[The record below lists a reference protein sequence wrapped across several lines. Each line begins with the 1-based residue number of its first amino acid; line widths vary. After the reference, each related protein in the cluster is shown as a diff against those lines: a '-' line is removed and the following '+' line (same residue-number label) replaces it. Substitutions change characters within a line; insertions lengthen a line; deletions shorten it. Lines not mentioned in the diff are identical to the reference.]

1 MKLFANPTSPFVR
14 IVRMAL
20 IEKGLN
26 ESVDTAFVDAWA
38 DDPAFLDA
46 NPAGRVPTLVTD
58 DGVRLTE
65 ALLILSHLDATG
77 STPAVLAGGPAALSA
92 AGIAIGVFDAAVA
105 VIIGRKSAPGF
116 DTGLV
121 GTKRFRTMR
130 EGLRRLD
137 AAFAQVRKPVVG
149 EPFVQEPFGLPAIA
163 AVTALDY
170 LVFRF
175 PDHDWRSLCPTVA
188 AFRDAQADRPS
199 VRDTV
204 PRG

>member
-1 MKLFANPTSPFVR
+1 MKLYANPTSPFVR

-26 ESVDTAFVDAWA
+26 EGVDTTFVDAWA

-58 DGVRLTE
+58 DGARLTE
-65 ALLILSHLDATG
+65 ALLILTYLDAIGT
-77 STPAVLAGGPAALSA
+77 TPSVLAGGPTALSA
-92 AGIAIGVFDAAVA
+92 AGLAIGVFDAAVA
-105 VIIGRKSAPGF
+105 VIIGRKSAPDF
-116 DTGLV
+116 DAGLV
-121 GTKRFRTMR
+121 GRKRFRTMH

-137 AAFAQVRKPVVG
+137 AAFAEHRTS
-149 EPFVQEPFGLPAIA
+149 FGLPAIA
-163 AVTALDY
+163 AITALDY

-175 PDHDWRSLCPTVA
+175 PDHDWRSLCPDVA
-188 AFRDAQADRPS
+188 AFRDAHQDRPS

>member
-1 MKLFANPTSPFVR
+1 MKLYANPTSPFVR

-26 ESVDTAFVDAWA
+26 EAVDTTFVDAWA

-58 DGVRLTE
+58 DGARLTE

-77 STPAVLAGGPAALSA
+77 TKPAVLAGGPAALSA
-92 AGIAIGVFDAAVA
+92 AGVAIGVFDAAVA
-105 VIIGRKSAPGF
+105 VIIGRKSAPDF

-121 GTKRFRTMR
+121 GRKRYRTMQ

-137 AAFAQVRKPVVG
+137 AAFDGSQG
-149 EPFVQEPFGLPAIA
+149 FDLPAIA
-163 AVTALDY
+163 AITALDY

-175 PDHDWRSLCPTVA
+175 PDHDWRGLCPTVA
-188 AFRDAQADRPS
+188 AFRDAHGDRPS

>member
-1 MKLFANPTSPFVR
+1 MKLYANPTSPFVR
-14 IVRMAL
+14 LVRMAL

-26 ESVDTAFVDAWA
+26 AAVETTFVDAWA
-38 DDPAFLDA
+38 DDAAFLDA
-46 NPAGRVPTLVTD
+46 NPAGRVPALVAD
-58 DGVRLTE
+58 DGTRLTE
-65 ALLILSHLDATG
+65 ALLILAHLDAVGT
-77 STPAVLAGGPAALSA
+77 TPALLAGGPAALSA
-92 AGIAIGVFDAAVA
+92 AGVAIGVFDAAVA
-105 VIIGRKSAPGF
+105 VIIGRKSAPDF
-116 DTGLV
+116 DAGLV
-121 GTKRFRTMR
+121 GQKRFRTMR

-137 AAFAQVRKPVVG
+137 ATF
-149 EPFVQEPFGLPAIA
+149 ETVQEPFGLAGIA

-175 PDHDWRSLCPTVA
+175 PDRDWRSLCPKVA

>member
-1 MKLFANPTSPFVR
+1 MKLYANPTSPFVR

-26 ESVDTAFVDAWA
+26 EATDTIIVDAWA
-38 DDPAFLDA
+38 DDPAFLAA
-46 NPAGRVPTLVTD
+46 NPAGRVPTLITD
-58 DGVRLTE
+58 DGARLTE
-65 ALLILSHLDATG
+65 ALLILSYLDAIGTR
-77 STPAVLAGGPAALSA
+77 PATLAGGPAALSA
-92 AGIAIGVFDAAVA
+92 AGVAIGVFDAAVA
-105 VIIGRKSAPGF
+105 VIIGRKSAPDF

-137 AAFAQVRKPVVG
+137 AVFDTVR
-149 EPFVQEPFGLPAIA
+149 QPFGLPAIA
-163 AVTALDY
+163 AITALDY
-170 LVFRF
+170 LEFRF
-175 PDHDWRSLCPTVA
+175 PDHDWRGLCPGVA

>member
-1 MKLFANPTSPFVR
+1 MKLYANPTSPFVR

-26 ESVDTAFVDAWA
+26 ETVDTAFVDAWA

-58 DGVRLTE
+58 DGARLTE
-65 ALLILSHLDATG
+65 ALLILAHLDAVGT
-77 STPAVLAGGPAALSA
+77 TPAVLAGGPAALSA
-92 AGIAIGVFDAAVA
+92 AGVAIGVFDAAVA
-105 VIIGRKSAPGF
+105 VIIGRKSAPDF

-121 GTKRFRTMR
+121 GQKRFRTMQ

-137 AAFAQVRKPVVG
+137 AAFPASG
-149 EPFVQEPFGLPAIA
+149 GSFGLPAIA
-163 AVTALDY
+163 AITALDY

-175 PDHDWRSLCPTVA
+175 PDRDWRSLCPTVA

>member
-1 MKLFANPTSPFVR
+1 MKLYANPTSPFVR
-14 IVRMAL
+14 LVRMAL

-26 ESVDTAFVDAWA
+26 EATETTFVDAWA

-58 DGVRLTE
+58 DGARLTE
-65 ALLILSHLDATG
+65 ALLILTHLDAVGTR
-77 STPAVLAGGPAALSA
+77 PALLAGGPAALSA
-92 AGIAIGVFDAAVA
+92 AGVAIGVFDAAVA
-105 VIIGRKSAPGF
+105 VIIGRKSAPDF
-116 DTGLV
+116 DAGLV

-137 AAFAQVRKPVVG
+137 SVFVS
-149 EPFVQEPFGLPAIA
+149 VQEPFGLPAIA
-163 AVTALDY
+163 AITALDY

-175 PDHDWRSLCPTVA
+175 PDHDWRGLCPNVA

>member
-1 MKLFANPTSPFVR
+1 MKLYANPTSPFVR

-26 ESVDTAFVDAWA
+26 EATDTTFVDAWA

-58 DGVRLTE
+58 DGARLTE
-65 ALLILSHLDATG
+65 ALLILAHLDAVGT
-77 STPAVLAGGPAALSA
+77 TPAVVAGGPKALSA
-92 AGIAIGVFDAAVA
+92 AGLAIGVFDAAVA
-105 VIIGRKSAPGF
+105 VIIGRKSAPDF
-116 DTGLV
+116 DAGLV

-137 AAFAQVRKPVVG
+137 AVFDGVR
-149 EPFVQEPFGLPAIA
+149 EPFGLPAIA
-163 AVTALDY
+163 AITALDY

-175 PDHDWRSLCPTVA
+175 PDHEWRELCPNVA

>member
-1 MKLFANPTSPFVR
+1 MKLYANPTSPFVR

-26 ESVDTAFVDAWA
+26 ETVDTTFVDAWA

-58 DGVRLTE
+58 DGARLTE
-65 ALLILSHLDATG
+65 ALLILSHLDAVAG
-77 STPAVLAGGPAALSA
+77 RPAMLTASPDALSA
-92 AGIAIGVFDAAVA
+92 AGVAIGVFDAAVA
-105 VIIGRKSAPGF
+105 VIIGRKSAPDF

-121 GTKRFRTMR
+121 GRKRFRTMQ

-137 AAFAQVRKPVVG
+137 AVFAESR
-149 EPFVQEPFGLPAIA
+149 EFGLAAIA
-163 AVTALDY
+163 AITALDY

-175 PDHDWRSLCPTVA
+175 PERDWRGLCPTVA
-188 AFRDAQADRPS
+188 AFRDAAADRPS

>member
-1 MKLFANPTSPFVR
+1 MKLYANPTSPFVR

-26 ESVDTAFVDAWA
+26 ETVDTAFVDAWA

-58 DGVRLTE
+58 DGARLTE
-65 ALLILSHLDATG
+65 ALLILTHLDAVGTM
-77 STPAVLAGGPAALSA
+77 PAVLAGGPAALSA
-92 AGIAIGVFDAAVA
+92 AGVAIGVFDAAVA
-105 VIIGRKSAPGF
+105 VIIGRKSAPDF

-121 GTKRFRTMR
+121 GQKRFRTMQ

-137 AAFAQVRKPVVG
+137 AAFPESG
-149 EPFVQEPFGLPAIA
+149 GSFGLPAIA
-163 AVTALDY
+163 AITALDY

-175 PDHDWRSLCPTVA
+175 PDRDWRGLCPTVA

>member
-1 MKLFANPTSPFVR
+1 MKLYANPTSPFVR

-26 ESVDTAFVDAWA
+26 ETVDTTFVDAWA

-58 DGVRLTE
+58 DGARLTE
-65 ALLILSHLDATG
+65 ALLILAHLDAVGT
-77 STPAVLAGGPAALSA
+77 TPAVLAGGPAALSA
-92 AGIAIGVFDAAVA
+92 AGVAIGVFDAAVA
-105 VIIGRKSAPGF
+105 VIIGRKSAPDF

-121 GTKRFRTMR
+121 GQKRFRTMQ

-137 AAFAQVRKPVVG
+137 AAFPASG
-149 EPFVQEPFGLPAIA
+149 GSFGLPAIA
-163 AVTALDY
+163 AITALDY

-175 PDHDWRSLCPTVA
+175 PDQDWRGLCPTVA

>member
-1 MKLFANPTSPFVR
+1 MKLYANPTSPFVR
-14 IVRMAL
+14 IVRMVL

-58 DGVRLTE
+58 DGARLTE
-65 ALLILSHLDATG
+65 ALLILTHLDAVG
-77 STPAVLAGGPAALSA
+77 PKPAVLAGGPAALSA
-92 AGIAIGVFDAAVA
+92 AGVAIGVFDAAVA
-105 VIIGRKSAPGF
+105 VIIGRKSAPDF

-121 GTKRFRTMR
+121 GKKRFRTMQ

-137 AAFAQVRKPVVG
+137 AVFTDSQD
-149 EPFVQEPFGLPAIA
+149 FGLPAIA
-163 AVTALDY
+163 AITALDY
-170 LVFRF
+170 LAFRF
-175 PDHDWRSLCPTVA
+175 PNHDWGSLCPKVA
-188 AFRDAQADRPS
+188 AFRDAQGDRPS

>member
-1 MKLFANPTSPFVR
+1 MKLYANPTSPFVR

-26 ESVDTAFVDAWA
+26 EAVDTTIVDAWA

-58 DGVRLTE
+58 EGARLTE
-65 ALLILSHLDATG
+65 ALLILTHLDAVG
-77 STPAVLAGGPAALSA
+77 PEPAVLAGGPEALSA

-105 VIIGRKSAPGF
+105 VIIGRKSAPDF

-121 GTKRFRTMR
+121 GIKRFRTMR
-130 EGLRRLD
+130 EGLKRLD
-137 AAFAQVRKPVVG
+137 AAFAGAERS
-149 EPFVQEPFGLPAIA
+149 FGLPAIA
-163 AVTALDY
+163 AITALDY
-170 LVFRF
+170 LAFRF
-175 PDHDWRSLCPTVA
+175 PDQDWRALCARVA
-188 AFRDAQADRPS
+188 AFREAQADRPS

>member
-1 MKLFANPTSPFVR
+1 MKLYANPTSPFVR

-26 ESVDTAFVDAWA
+26 EATDTIIVDAWA
-38 DDPAFLDA
+38 DDPAFLAA

-58 DGVRLTE
+58 DGARLTE
-65 ALLILSHLDATG
+65 ALLILSYLDAIGTR
-77 STPAVLAGGPAALSA
+77 PATLAGGPAALSA
-92 AGIAIGVFDAAVA
+92 AGVAIGVFDAAVA
-105 VIIGRKSAPGF
+105 VIIGRKSTPDF

-121 GTKRFRTMR
+121 GAKRFRTMR

-137 AAFAQVRKPVVG
+137 AVFDTVR
-149 EPFVQEPFGLPAIA
+149 QPFGLPAIA
-163 AVTALDY
+163 AITALDY
-170 LVFRF
+170 LEFRF
-175 PDHDWRSLCPTVA
+175 PDHDWRGLCPGVA

>member
-1 MKLFANPTSPFVR
+1 MKLYANPTSPFVR

-26 ESVDTAFVDAWA
+26 EATDTIIVDAWA
-38 DDPAFLDA
+38 DDPAFLAA

-58 DGVRLTE
+58 DGARLTE
-65 ALLILSHLDATG
+65 ALLILSYLDAIGTR
-77 STPAVLAGGPAALSA
+77 PATLAGGPAALSA
-92 AGIAIGVFDAAVA
+92 AGVAIGVFDAAVA
-105 VIIGRKSAPGF
+105 VIIGRKSTPDF

-137 AAFAQVRKPVVG
+137 AVFDTVR
-149 EPFVQEPFGLPAIA
+149 QPFGLPAIA
-163 AVTALDY
+163 AITALDY
-170 LVFRF
+170 LEFRF
-175 PDHDWRSLCPTVA
+175 PDHDWRGLCPGVA

>member
-1 MKLFANPTSPFVR
+1 MKLYANPTSPFVR

-58 DGVRLTE
+58 DGARLTE
-65 ALLILSHLDATG
+65 ALLILGHLDATG
-77 STPAVLAGGPAALSA
+77 PAPAMLAGGPTALSA
-92 AGIAIGVFDAAVA
+92 AGVAIGVFDAAVA
-105 VIIGRKSAPGF
+105 VIIGRKSAPDF
-116 DTGLV
+116 DAGLV

-137 AAFAQVRKPVVG
+137 AVFAS
-149 EPFVQEPFGLPAIA
+149 VQEAFGLPAIA
-163 AVTALDY
+163 AITTLDY

-175 PDHDWRSLCPTVA
+175 PDHDWRGLCPNVA

>member
-1 MKLFANPTSPFVR
+1 MKLYANPTSPFVR

-26 ESVDTAFVDAWA
+26 EAVDTTFVDAWA

-58 DGVRLTE
+58 DGARLTE
-65 ALLILSHLDATG
+65 ALLILGHLDATG
-77 STPAVLAGGPAALSA
+77 PAPAVLAGGPAALSA
-92 AGIAIGVFDAAVA
+92 AGVAIGVFDAAVA
-105 VIIGRKSAPGF
+105 VIIGRKSAPDF
-116 DTGLV
+116 ETGLV
-121 GTKRFRTMR
+121 GKKRFRTMQ

-137 AAFAQVRKPVVG
+137 AVFTESRD
-149 EPFVQEPFGLPAIA
+149 FGLPAIA
-163 AVTALDY
+163 AITALDY
-170 LVFRF
+170 LMFRF
-175 PDHDWRSLCPTVA
+175 PDHDWRGLCPKLA
-188 AFRDAQADRPS
+188 AFRDAQSDRPS

>member
-1 MKLFANPTSPFVR
+1 MKLYANPTSPFVR

-26 ESVDTAFVDAWA
+26 EAVDTTFVDAWA
-38 DDPAFLDA
+38 DDPTFLDA

-58 DGVRLTE
+58 DGTRLTE
-65 ALLILSHLDATG
+65 ALLILGHLDATG
-77 STPAVLAGGPAALSA
+77 PAPAVLAGGPAALSA
-92 AGIAIGVFDAAVA
+92 AGVAIGVFDAAVA
-105 VIIGRKSAPGF
+105 IIIGRKSAPDF

-121 GTKRFRTMR
+121 GKKRFRTMQ

-137 AAFAQVRKPVVG
+137 AAFDGSQD
-149 EPFVQEPFGLPAIA
+149 FGLPAIA
-163 AVTALDY
+163 AITALDY

-175 PDHDWRSLCPTVA
+175 PDHDWRGLCPTVA
-188 AFRDAQADRPS
+188 AFRDAHADRPS

>member
-20 IEKGLN
+20 IEKGLT
-26 ESVDTAFVDAWA
+26 ETVDTTFVDAWA
-38 DDPAFLDA
+38 DDAAFLDA

-58 DGVRLTE
+58 DGARLTE

-77 STPAVLAGGPAALSA
+77 PAPALLAGGPAALSA
-92 AGIAIGVFDAAVA
+92 AGVAIGVFDAAVA
-105 VIIGRKSAPGF
+105 VIIGRKSAPDF
-116 DTGLV
+116 DSGLV
-121 GTKRFRTMR
+121 GKKRFRTMR
-130 EGLRRLD
+130 EGLRRLESV
-137 AAFAQVRKPVVG
+137 FGQGR
-149 EPFVQEPFGLPAIA
+149 EPFGLPAIA
-163 AVTALDY
+163 AITALDY

-175 PDHDWRSLCPTVA
+175 PDHDWRNLCPTVA

>member
-1 MKLFANPTSPFVR
+1 MKLYANPTSPFVR

-26 ESVDTAFVDAWA
+26 ERVDTTFVDAWA

-58 DGVRLTE
+58 DGARLTE

-77 STPAVLAGGPAALSA
+77 PAPAMLAGGPAALSA
-92 AGIAIGVFDAAVA
+92 AGVAIGVFDAAVA
-105 VIIGRKSAPGF
+105 VIIGRKSAPDF
-116 DTGLV
+116 DTKLV

-137 AAFAQVRKPVVG
+137 ARFDG
-149 EPFVQEPFGLPAIA
+149 EQSFGLPAIA
-163 AVTALDY
+163 AITALDY

-175 PDHDWRSLCPTVA
+175 PDHDWRGLCPRVA
-188 AFRDAQADRPS
+188 AFREAHADRPS